1 MERPQVALLGHG
13 EAGRVLAAGLGPRV
27 RLRVYDPAY
36 PPGAQAK
43 ELVGSNAAA
52 VRGAD
57 VVIAVTAGAGSLAA
71 CAESAPH
78 LRPGALYADLSTA
91 APGDKREIAALVEA
105 AGAVAVDGAIM
116 APVPLR
122 GLATP
127 ILAAGAG
134 AERFAAFARARG
146 MDVTPIGLDPGDAA
160 ARKLLR
166 SVLVKGLSAL
176 AIEARAAAEAAGLAE
191 WFWEHLVET
200 VTDAD
205 ERFVRRLLEGAGQHG
220 VRRVHEMDAATRM
233 LEELD
238 VPPTMTA
245 ATAATLRRATETGLP
260 PLPRAD
266 RSREPGTISP
276 DSTPGP

>member
-1 MERPQVALLGHG
+1 MEGPQVALLGLG
-13 EAGRVLAAGLGPRV
+13 EAGRVLADGLGPKV
-27 RLRVYDPAY
+27 RLRAYDPAY
-36 PPGAQAK
+36 PPSAPAK
-43 ELVGSNAAA
+43 GPGLLDGLVGSNAEA

-57 VVIAVTAGAGSLAA
+57 VVIAVTTGADSLAA
-71 CAESAPH
+71 CAESVPH
-78 LRPGALYADLSTA
+78 LRPGVLYADLSTA

-105 AGAVAVDGAIM
+105 ADAVAVDGAIM

-127 ILAAGAG
+127 ILASGAG
-134 AERFAAFARARG
+134 AERFAAFAGAHG
-146 MDVTPIGLDPGDAA
+146 MDVTPIGGEAGDAA

-176 AIEARAAAEAAGLAE
+176 AIEAQGAAEAAGLAE

-200 VTDAD
+200 VTGAD

-245 ATAATLRRATETGLP
+245 ATAATLRRVTETGLP
-260 PLPRAD
+260 PFPGGD
-266 RSREPGTISP
+266 RSP
-276 DSTPGP
+276 

>member
-13 EAGRVLAAGLGPRV
+13 EAGRVLAASLGPRV

-36 PPGAQAK
+36 PPGGPVK
-43 ELVGSNAAA
+43 ELVGSNAEA
-52 VRGAD
+52 VRGAE
-57 VVIAVTAGAGSLAA
+57 VVIAVTTGADSPAA

-127 ILAAGAG
+127 ILAGGAG
-134 AERFAAFARARG
+134 AERFAAFARAHG
-146 MDVTPIGLDPGDAA
+146 MDVTPIGGGPGDAA

-200 VTDAD
+200 VTGAD

-245 ATAATLRRATETGLP
+245 ATAAILRRVTETGLP
-260 PLPRAD
+260 PLPRGD
-266 RSREPGTISP
+266 RSPEPGTISP